1 MTISARWTGAGQ
13 VVLLV
18 VLGALI
24 APGLAVAQAAEGEV
38 GPAIGTAAP
47 SAELEDLDGNPVELL
62 DYIGG
67 GPALIEFWATWC
79 EQCEALQ
86 PQLDRI
92 QEEYGEELTIVA
104 VAVAVSQSQRR
115 VKRHLEDHDPGY
127 TYLYDARGAA
137 VRAYQAP
144 TTAVVVIVD
153 AAGKVVYT
161 GVGPRQDLVGAVQKV
176 LGVT

>member
-1 MTISARWTGAGQ
+1 MQNLKDKI
-13 VVLLV
+13 VVDLPQ
-18 VLGALI
+18 ALSERERDKT
-24 APGLAVAQAAEGEV
+24 AVEAALE
-38 GPAIGTAAP
+38 AIGFGGNLLKA
-47 SAELEDLDGNPVELL
+47 AELEDLDGNPVELL
-62 DYIGG
+62 DFIRG

-86 PQLDRI
+86 PQLDQI
-92 QEEYGEELTIVA
+92 QKEYGEDLTIVA

-127 TYLYDARGAA
+127 AYLYDARGAA

-153 AAGKVVYT
+153 ADGKVVYT

>member
-1 MTISARWTGAGQ
+1 MTISARWTDWRT
-13 VVLLV
+13 VVLLAALWA
-18 VLGALI
+18 LGPAS
-24 APGLAVAQAAEGEV
+24 AAAQAAEGEV
-38 GPAIGTAAP
+38 GPAIGADAP

-62 DYIGG
+62 DYIRG

-86 PQLDRI
+86 PQLDQI
-92 QEEYGEELTIVA
+92 QEEHGEELTIVA
-104 VAVAVSQSQRR
+104 VAVAVSQSPRR
-115 VKRHLEDHDPGY
+115 VKRHLEEHDPGY

-153 AAGKVVYT
+153 EEGKVVYT